1 MCRIGPVTSDA
12 LMLSRVRQGGSQQPQ
27 YSRSAALP
35 GGLCGPLCGPAA
47 LRAERASVAL
57 AHTNPFGASYT
68 VFARWEPK
76 FAKKGQV
83 SEHDDTKGPRRYPS
97 NCALELATKT
107 PLLARLGRL
116 YKPKYSSSYSRLALY
131 IFTEDFQPLISTI

>member
-1 MCRIGPVTSDA
+1 
-12 LMLSRVRQGGSQQPQ
+12 MLSRVRQGGSQQPQ

-35 GGLCGPLCGPAA
+35 GGLCGPFCGPAA

-57 AHTNPFGASYT
+57 AHTNPFGAKLAAQFLRVGYLT
-68 VFARWEPK
+68 K
-76 FAKKGQV
+76 FAKEGQV

-116 YKPKYSSSYSRLALY
+116 YKPKYSSSYSRL
-131 IFTEDFQPLISTI
+131 

>member
-1 MCRIGPVTSDA
+1 MIRRD
-12 LMLSRVRQGGSQQPQ
+12 
-27 YSRSAALP
+27 
-35 GGLCGPLCGPAA
+35 PAA
-47 LRAERASVAL
+47 TPLS
-57 AHTNPFGASYT
+57 
-68 VFARWEPK
+68 
-76 FAKKGQV
+76 
-83 SEHDDTKGPRRYPS
+83 S